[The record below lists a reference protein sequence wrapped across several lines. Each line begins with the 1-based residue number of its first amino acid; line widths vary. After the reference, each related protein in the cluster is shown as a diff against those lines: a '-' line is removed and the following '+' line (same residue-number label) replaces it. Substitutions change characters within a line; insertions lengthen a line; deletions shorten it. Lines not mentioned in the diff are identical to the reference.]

1 MVSQAC
7 TGKSQP
13 VRTLF
18 LSDVHLGS
26 RHAQTEPLLE
36 FLGRWIPS
44 KVFIVGDFLDGWQ
57 WRAGC
62 WHKSYSRILNVF
74 EYWADHGATIQY
86 TPGNHDAFLR
96 DPTIA
101 RVVERQL
108 GFVEIADEFETE
120 LADGRKFLVIHGDQF
135 DCVEGKAQWLSR
147 LGTSVYNSI
156 LTANW
161 HLSRWFARRDV
172 SPYDLCARAKK
183 RVKQVIRFLSGFE
196 SSIIEYAR
204 DKGCQGVVCGH
215 LHTPIIS
222 PRGDMT
228 YCNTGDW
235 VENCSAIIEHD
246 DGGLTLEHYY
256 SGARRRRSAL
266 TPLPARPA
274 SSRLSEW
281 AAAPGLAVEAAVAH
295 LAEARTAQT

>member
-1 MVSQAC
+1 MVSQTR
-7 TGKSQP
+7 TGTSQP

-26 RHAQTEPLLE
+26 RHSQTEPLLE

-44 KVFIVGDFLDGWQ
+44 KVFLVGDFLDGWQ

-62 WHKSYSRILNVF
+62 WQKNYSRILNIF
-74 EYWADHGATIQY
+74 EFWADRGATIQY
-86 TPGNHDAFLR
+86 TPGNHDSFLR
-96 DPTIA
+96 DPMIA

-108 GFVEIADEFETE
+108 GFIEIADEFEVD
-120 LADGRKFLVIHGDQF
+120 LFDGRRFLVMHGDQF
-135 DCVEGKAQWLSR
+135 DCVEGRAQWLSR
-147 LGTSVYNSI
+147 LSTSVYDSI

-161 HLSRWFARRDV
+161 YLSRWFARRDT

-196 SSIIEYAR
+196 SAILEYAR
-204 DKGCQGVVCGH
+204 EKGCQGVVCGH
-215 LHTPIIS
+215 LHTPVIA

-235 VENCSAIIEHD
+235 VENCSAIVEHD
-246 DGGLTLEHYY
+246 DGQLSLEHFY
-256 SGARRRRSAL
+256 SGAAHRRAPL
-266 TPLPARPA
+266 APLPRPVP
-274 SSRLSEW
+274 SRKTDW
-281 AAAPGLAVEAAVAH
+281 AATPGLAIEVAYSR
-295 LAEARTAQT
+295 LTETEPARS